1 MSEHRESMAVASG
14 NGETIAE
21 TLSEHRIAFVGT
33 PCEIM
38 AASKLQHYTDSPID
52 VKLGLFCM
60 ENFSY
65 KYFVN
70 LLKEYDLK
78 MDDIEKFQID
88 KGFVFLL
95 LKTKETVRIPLSV
108 AKRIIRKNC
117 NICAELTSETSD
129 ISIGSIGSEDGWST
143 LIIRTEKGEEIVNG
157 AIEDKFIEAK
167 ELKDSQFALLNKIA
181 ESKIN
186 KNLETIEQ
194 REFLARPVLYQREKS
209 DDSIDIEVSQS
220 DFSDLKSNVIDIGA
234 CVLCG
239 ACEYAC
245 PDNLIKIDDTKPR
258 MKGEC
263 PDDCHACFAV
273 CPRTFIP
280 EDLRNDNSKPIGDFI
295 KVLTVKSL
303 KHSQGQDGSIVTTL
317 LDYLLSEG
325 IVTEALIVDKED
337 HLAWKPYAKL
347 TRDIDEVVKSGGT
360 KYSVCPV
367 FKPLRKIRDGE
378 NQLES
383 IEGEV
388 E

>member
-1 MSEHRESMAVASG
+1 M
-14 NGETIAE
+14 
-21 TLSEHRIAFVGT
+21 SEHRIAMVGT

-78 MDDIEKFQID
+78 MDDIEKFQIA

-95 LKTKETVRIPLSV
+95 LKTKETVKIPLSV
-108 AKRIIRKNC
+108 AQRIIRKNC
-117 NICAELTSETSD
+117 NICVELTSETSD

-143 LIIRTEKGEEIVNG
+143 LIIRTQKGEEIVNG
-157 AIEDKFIEAK
+157 AIKQKFIEAK
-167 ELKDSQFALLNKIA
+167 DLNESQFSLLNKIA
-181 ESKIN
+181 ASKIN
-186 KNLETIEQ
+186 KNLETIER
-194 REFLARPVLYQREKS
+194 REFLARPVLYQRDKS
-209 DDSIDIEVSQS
+209 DDSIFKDIFESN
-220 DFSDLKSNVIDIGA
+220 FMDLKSNVIDVGA

-245 PDNLIKIDDTKPR
+245 PYDLIKIDDTKPIMR
-258 MKGEC
+258 SEC
-263 PDDCHACFAV
+263 HEDCHTCFTV

-280 EDLRNDNSKPIGDFI
+280 EDLRNDNSKPIGDYI
-295 KVLTVKSL
+295 KVLSVKSL
-303 KHSQGQDGSIVTTL
+303 KHTQGQDGSIVTTL
-317 LDYLLSEG
+317 IDYLLNND

-347 TRDIDEVVKSGGT
+347 TNAIDEVVKSGGT

-367 FKPLRKIRDGE
+367 FKPLRDIKE
-378 NQLES
+378 
-383 IEGEV
+383 EV
-388 E
+388 D

>member
-1 MSEHRESMAVASG
+1 MSER
-14 NGETIAE
+14 
-21 TLSEHRIAFVGT
+21 RIAMVGT

-38 AASKLQHYTDSPID
+38 AASKLQYYTDSPIE

-65 KYFVN
+65 KYFTN

-78 MDDIEKFQID
+78 MDDIEKFRIE

-95 LKTKETVRIPLSV
+95 LKTHETLKIPLSV

-117 NICAELTSETSD
+117 NICVELTSETSD

-143 LIIRTEKGEEIVNG
+143 LIVRSEKGEEIING
-157 AIEDKFIEAK
+157 AIEQEFIEAK
-167 ELKDSQFALLNKIA
+167 PFNESQFKLLNSIA
-181 ESKIN
+181 ESKTR
-186 KNLETIEQ
+186 KNMEFIER

-209 DDSIDIEVSQS
+209 DDSIASEVSQS
-220 DFSDLKSNVIDIGA
+220 EFKDLKSNVIDVGA

-245 PDNLIKIDDTKPR
+245 PDNLISIDDTKPI

-263 PDDCHACFAV
+263 PPDCHACFAV

-280 EDLRNDNSKPIGDFI
+280 ENLRNDNSKAIGDFI
-295 KVLTVKSL
+295 EVLTVKSL
-303 KHSQGQDGSIVTTL
+303 KHTQGQDGSIVTTL
-317 LDYLLSEG
+317 LDYLLTNK
-325 IVTEALIVDKED
+325 IITDALVVDKQD
-337 HLAWKPYAKL
+337 HLAWKPYAKI
-347 TRDIDEVVKSGGT
+347 TRGIDEIIKSGGT

-367 FKPLRKIRDGE
+367 FKAL
-378 NQLES
+378 S
-383 IEGEV
+383 EV
-388 E
+388 D

>member
-1 MSEHRESMAVASG
+1 MSER
-14 NGETIAE
+14 
-21 TLSEHRIAFVGT
+21 RIAMVGT

-38 AASKLQHYTDSPID
+38 AASKLQYYTDSPIE

-78 MDDIEKFQID
+78 MDDIEKFRIE

-95 LKTKETVRIPLSV
+95 LKTNETLKIPLSV

-117 NICAELTSETSD
+117 NICVELTSETSD

-143 LIIRTEKGEEIVNG
+143 LIVRSKKGEEIIKG
-157 AIEDKFIEAK
+157 AIEQEFIETKAFNH
-167 ELKDSQFALLNKIA
+167 SQFDLLNRIA
-181 ESKIN
+181 ESKTS
-186 KNLETIEQ
+186 KNMEFVER

-209 DDSIDIEVSQS
+209 DDSIAFEVSQS
-220 DFSDLKSNVIDIGA
+220 EFADLKSNVIDVGA

-245 PDNLIKIDDTKPR
+245 PDNLISIDDTKPI

-263 PDDCHACFAV
+263 SPDCHACFAV

-280 EDLRNDNSKPIGDFI
+280 ENLRNDNSKAIGDFI
-295 KVLTVKSL
+295 SVLTVKSL
-303 KHSQGQDGSIVTTL
+303 KHTQGQDGSIVTTL
-317 LDYLLSEG
+317 LDYLLTNK
-325 IVTEALIVDKED
+325 IITDALVVDKQD
-337 HLAWKPYAKL
+337 YLAWKPYAKI
-347 TRDIDEVVKSGGT
+347 TRGIDEIIKSGGT

-367 FKPLRKIRDGE
+367 FKAL
-378 NQLES
+378 
-383 IEGEV
+383 GEV
-388 E
+388 D

>member
-1 MSEHRESMAVASG
+1 M
-14 NGETIAE
+14 
-21 TLSEHRIAFVGT
+21 SEHRIAMVGT

-38 AASKLQHYTDSPID
+38 AASKLQYYTDSPID

-88 KGFVFLL
+88 KGYVFLL
-95 LKTKETVRIPLSV
+95 LRTKETVKIPLSV

-117 NICAELTSETSD
+117 NICVELTSETSD
-129 ISIGSIGSEDGWST
+129 ISIGSIGSDDGWST
-143 LIIRTEKGEEIVNG
+143 LIIRTKKGEEIVDG
-157 AIEDKFIEAK
+157 AIKEKFIEAK
-167 ELKDSQFALLNKIA
+167 DFTDSQFALLNKIA
-181 ESKIN
+181 ESKIS
-186 KNLETIEQ
+186 KNLEEIEK
-194 REFLARPVLYQREKS
+194 REFLARPVLYQRNKS
-209 DDSIDIEVSQS
+209 DDSINKDISESK
-220 DFSDLKSNVIDIGA
+220 FLDLKSNVIDVGA

-245 PDNLIKIDDTKPR
+245 PDNLITIDDTKPR

-263 PDDCHACFAV
+263 PQDCHACFTV

-280 EDLRNDNSKPIGDFI
+280 EDLRNDNSKAIGEFI
-295 KVLTVKSL
+295 KVLTVKSI

-317 LDYLLSEG
+317 LDYLLTND
-325 IVTEALIVDKED
+325 IVTEALIVDKKD
-337 HLAWKPYAKL
+337 DLAWKPYAKI
-347 TRDIDEVVKSGGT
+347 TSDIDEVVKSGGT

-367 FKPLRKIRDGE
+367 FKPLI
-378 NQLES
+378 N
-383 IEGEV
+383 INEGAD
-388 E
+388 

>member
-1 MSEHRESMAVASG
+1 MSER
-14 NGETIAE
+14 
-21 TLSEHRIAFVGT
+21 RIAMVGT

-38 AASKLQHYTDSPID
+38 AASKLKHYTDSPID

-70 LLKEYDLK
+70 LLNEYGLK
-78 MDDIEKFQID
+78 MDDIEKFRIE
-88 KGFVFLL
+88 KGYVSLL
-95 LKTKETVRIPLSV
+95 LKTKDTINIPLSN

-117 NICAELTSETSD
+117 NICVELTSETSD
-129 ISIGSIGSEDGWST
+129 LSIGSIGSEDGWST
-143 LIIRTEKGEEIVNG
+143 VIVRTEKGEEIIEG
-157 AIEDKFIEAK
+157 ALEQEFIEAK
-167 ELKDSQFALLNKIA
+167 DFTESQFKLLNRIA

-186 KNLETIEQ
+186 KNLEYVER
-194 REFLARPVLYQREKS
+194 REFLARPVLYQRVKS
-209 DDSIDIEVSQS
+209 NDSIAEDISQS
-220 DFSDLKSNVIDIGA
+220 NFQDLKANVIDVGA

-245 PDNLIKIDDTKPR
+245 PDSLIRIDDTKPI

-263 PDDCHACFAV
+263 PEDCHACFAV

-280 EDLRNDNSKPIGDFI
+280 EDLRNDNSKPIGDYI
-295 KVLTVKSL
+295 KVFTVRSL
-303 KHSQGQDGSIVTTL
+303 KHTQGQDGSIVTTL
-317 LDYLLSEG
+317 IDYLLTNK
-325 IVTEALIVDKED
+325 IVTDALIVDKQD

-347 TRDIDEVVKSGGT
+347 TNAIDDVIKSGGT

-367 FKPLRKIRDGE
+367 FKALR
-378 NQLES
+378 
-383 IEGEV
+383 EV

>member
-1 MSEHRESMAVASG
+1 MSERK
-14 NGETIAE
+14 IAM
-21 TLSEHRIAFVGT
+21 VGT

-70 LLKEYDLK
+70 LLKEYGLK

-88 KGFVFLL
+88 KGYVFLN
-95 LKTKETVRIPLSV
+95 LKTKETLKIPLSV

-117 NICAELTSETSD
+117 NICVELTSETSD

-143 LIIRTEKGEEIVNG
+143 VIIRTEKGEEIIKG
-157 AIEDKFIEAK
+157 AIEQRYIEAD
-167 ELKDSQFALLNKIA
+167 EFTDNQFALLERLASGKT
-181 ESKIN
+181 ER
-186 KNLETIEQ
+186 NLEHIEMK
-194 REFLARPVLYQREKS
+194 EFLARPVLYQRQKS
-209 DDSIDIEVSQS
+209 DDSIADEISQS
-220 DFSDLKSNVIDIGA
+220 NFLDLKSNVIDIGA

-245 PDNLIKIDDTKPR
+245 PDNLITIDDTKPI
-258 MKGEC
+258 MKGKC
-263 PDDCHACFAV
+263 PEDCHACFAV

-280 EDLRNDNSKPIGDFI
+280 EDMRNDNTKAIGDYI
-295 KVLTVKSL
+295 KVLTVKSI

-317 LDYLLSEG
+317 LDYLLTNE
-325 IVTEALIVDKED
+325 IVTDALIVDKKDE
-337 HLAWKPYAKL
+337 LAWKPYAKM
-347 TRDIDEVVKSGGT
+347 TSDIDEVVKSGGT

-367 FKPLRKIRDGE
+367 FKPLG
-378 NQLES
+378 S
-383 IEGEV
+383 IEEEV

>member
-1 MSEHRESMAVASG
+1 MSE
-14 NGETIAE
+14 N
-21 TLSEHRIAFVGT
+21 RIAMVGT

-65 KYFVN
+65 KYFEN

-95 LKTKETVRIPLSV
+95 LKTKETVKIPLSI

-117 NICAELTSETSD
+117 NICVELTSETSD
-129 ISIGSIGSEDGWST
+129 ISIGSIGSADGWST

-157 AIEDKFIEAK
+157 AIEQEFIEAR
-167 ELKDSQFALLNKIA
+167 EFTESQFNLLSKLAGN
-181 ESKIN
+181 KIN
-186 KNLETIEQ
+186 KNLEHIER
-194 REFLARPVLYQREKS
+194 REFLARPVLYQRDKS
-209 DDSIDIEVSQS
+209 DDSILREITDSN
-220 DFSDLKSNVIDIGA
+220 FSDLKSNVIDVGA

-239 ACEYAC
+239 ACEYVC
-245 PDNLIKIDDTKPR
+245 PYDLITIDDTKPN

-263 PDDCHACFAV
+263 PQDCHACFTV

-280 EDLRNDNSKPIGDFI
+280 QDLRNDNSKVIGDYI

-303 KHSQGQDGSIVTTL
+303 KHNQGQDGSIVTTL
-317 LDYLLSEG
+317 LDYLLTNK
-325 IVTEALIVDKED
+325 IVTEALIIDKQD

-347 TRDIDEVVKSGGT
+347 TKDIDEVVKSGGT

-367 FKPLRKIRDGE
+367 FKPLRDIK
-378 NQLES
+378 
-383 IEGEV
+383 EGV
-388 E
+388 D